1 MGTFFSYS
9 KLTLYTESCFE
20 LSESCE
26 WLQALLKILSQ
37 YEKKQVRKVIFFTLQ
52 CVFSFLTFF
61 YWTGGSVILKDRIL
75 LNILFLCFF
84 LWTFFF
90 LQELVVRVCFIL
102 GNLTSK
108 SEKVRK
114 VIFSD
119 QSFMDVLVS
128 VMQTYFNLELEV
140 SSHDKI
146 IF

>member
-1 MGTFFSYS
+1 MGTFFSHS
-9 KLTLYTESCFE
+9 KLTLYTESCLE

-37 YEKKQVRKVIFFTLQ
+37 YEKKQVRKGFFFTLQ

-61 YWTGGSVILKDRIL
+61 YCKGGSVILKNRIL

-84 LWTFFF
+84 LLTFF

-114 VIFSD
+114 AIFSD

-128 VMQTYFNLELEV
+128 VMQTYFNPELEV
-140 SSHDKI
+140 SSHD
-146 IF
+146 